1 MHETLRGAY
10 CRVDSDL
17 PVLLQYATR
26 MFGRGLMMMRL
37 VVADVGK

>member
-10 CRVDSDL
+10 SCVDSDL
-17 PVLLQYATR
+17 PVLLRYATH